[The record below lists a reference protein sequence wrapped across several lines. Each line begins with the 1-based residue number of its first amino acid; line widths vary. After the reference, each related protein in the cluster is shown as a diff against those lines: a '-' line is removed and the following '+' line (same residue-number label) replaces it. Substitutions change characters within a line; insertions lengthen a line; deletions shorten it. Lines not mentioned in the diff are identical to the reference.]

1 MKKAQDL
8 IIKTLICFEI
18 HLKQINTK
26 SKLTMI
32 GMCCFDVEYPTFVH
46 HLKS

>member
-18 HLKQINTK
+18 HLKKTWQLIEGNYGSDK
-26 SKLTMI
+26 ISRPSVLSALEL
-32 GMCCFDVEYPTFVH
+32 V
-46 HLKS
+46 